1 MMAAKRTANRRRRQ
15 VIDPRIRAEV
25 IAKWGDRCWLRL
37 PGCTGAGEEDDH
49 IVPWSHRG
57 MDSVANIRR
66 ACKHCNSARQDR
78 VLSGYGATIH
88 CVIGP
93 PTADLIGYATERMAL
108 DSVMVAHSE
117 FARVLSCDD
126 DELAAT
132 KPVRLAAAM
141 AWDAA
146 YRQLARTASPLDVWL
161 IRTLPRSRSHPDM
174 LAEWIAFDY
183 DIHVVD
189 PGSAQVFDTVG
200 NATDEQVARQ
210 WYAMGVTQATVRAR
224 LAQRRRQLVQLGLRN
239 ETIADSLAW

>member
-1 MMAAKRTANRRRRQ
+1 MKRMTRKRRRQ

-25 IAKWGDRCWLRL
+25 IATWGNECWLRL
-37 PGCTGAGEEDDH
+37 PGCTGTGEEDDH
-49 IVPWSHRG
+49 IVPRSHRG

-66 ACKHCNSARQDR
+66 ACKHCNSVRQDR

-117 FARVLSCDD
+117 F
-126 DELAAT
+126 AAT

-210 WYAMGVTQATVRAR
+210 WYAMGVSEATVRAR
-224 LAQRRRQLVQLGLRN
+224 LAQRRCQLVRLGLRN
-239 ETIADSLAW
+239 ETISDSLAW

>member
-1 MMAAKRTANRRRRQ
+1 MKRMNRRRRRQ

-25 IAKWGDRCWLRL
+25 IATWGNECWLRL
-37 PGCTGAGEEDDH
+37 PGCTGVGEEDDH

-66 ACKHCNSARQDR
+66 ACKHCNSVRQDR

-224 LAQRRRQLVQLGLRN
+224 LAQRRRQLVRLGLRN